1 MASNKTRQRKL
12 ARAKIERQMARRAAR
27 VRRRRQ
33 TWAAGVVGLVVVLGI
48 AGTVW
53 ALGGF
58 SSHKKT
64 EDTAGACLW
73 APAAPDPSASSDLKD
88 VGTPPKSGEPHSG
101 TETMTI
107 NLGSGSGSGTV
118 VGSIDVAKAPC
129 TAASFTYLAGRHFFD
144 KTTCHRLTTATTYL
158 LQCGDPTGTGRGGPT
173 YTFANENVPAA
184 PQPSTGPS
192 DDPSAPPAD
201 ATVIYPRGTLAMA
214 SPTTDANGSQFYI
227 VYKDSPLPPNYT
239 IFGTVTQGQGLDL
252 IDKIAAAGAVDNQ
265 GKPTGDGKPK
275 NPVTIASLTVTK
287 AGAAPGGTPSAS
299 GAASPS
305 PSASPSAKS

>member
-1 MASNKTRQRKL
+1 
-12 ARAKIERQMARRAAR
+12 
-27 VRRRRQ
+27 
-33 TWAAGVVGLVVVLGI
+33 
-48 AGTVW
+48 
-53 ALGGF
+53 
-58 SSHKKT
+58 
-64 EDTAGACLW
+64 
-73 APAAPDPSASSDLKD
+73 
-88 VGTPPKSGEPHSG
+88 
-101 TETMTI
+101 MTI

-158 LQCGDPTGTGRGGPT
+158 LQCGDPTGTGQGGPT

-184 PQPSTGPS
+184 PGPSTGPS
-192 DDPSAPPAD
+192 DDPSAPPTD

-275 NPVTIASLTVTK
+275 NPVTIASL
-287 AGAAPGGTPSAS
+287 AGVERAEAGVAS
-299 GAASPS
+299 GLVNTSRQIGGAIGLAAM
-305 PSASPSAKS
+305 SAIAATSTSHYVDAHAAVTASSGVALDNALPART